1 MVEAGLEYGGV
12 EKGLEVEGARTD
24 GAGVCPGLFSA
35 VAGLLC
41 ERKDIGPF
49 ILRCYEER
57 KLNNE
62 GMMVLPQL
70 SKDGGNFT
78 I

>member
-12 EKGLEVEGARTD
+12 EKGLEGARTD

-41 ERKDIGPF
+41 ERKDIGPL
-49 ILRCYEER
+49 ILKYCEER
-57 KLNNE
+57 
-62 GMMVLPQL
+62 
-70 SKDGGNFT
+70 
-78 I
+78 